1 MQKVSFCFL
10 FVIRLRDASG
20 MPSGFLRLH
29 NLFFFLVSQ
38 QMQPGKPLPGIRS
51 LMAVINSV
59 GVGRGSKS
67 VGEFTY
73 RYTRGRTIASRR
85 ITKNTSKTPA
95 QVGRRG
101 AFGSFVWMFSP
112 YKWFFSDGYEKTKH
126 GSSFNQFV
134 HVNRE
139 LLGKSPYN
147 SEVNKKL
154 IPNGTQLWNLF
165 RTIFNSSVSH
175 LKYAT
180 YGTLNFVNTSVD
192 NNNQYAYNTVSGT
205 LYTEDFKGI
214 TVTINSVFSDGRTFV
229 KEINLYNNG
238 ENPDFLKTYDF
249 LSSGTNTI
257 KISTNKEQGTV
268 EFLLNSSAVAAFL
281 LDLSALPPSSIAGGS
296 TIIIKQYGKIA
307 SLEKPQVYSLNAAT
321 SGESEEESSGT
332 VQEDNTEIK

>member
-1 MQKVSFCFL
+1 
-10 FVIRLRDASG
+10 
-20 MPSGFLRLH
+20 
-29 NLFFFLVSQ
+29 
-38 QMQPGKPLPGIRS
+38 MQPGKPLPDIRS

-147 SEVNKKL
+147 SEVSKKL
-154 IPNGTQLWNLF
+154 IPNGARLYSLLNAILDK
-165 RTIFNSSVSH
+165 SSPH

-180 YGTLNFVNTSVD
+180 FGSLGASVLSYTLDDSIYRVSSLRVEFFTDDFKDISLVLLGVNSNGNTYSKDIPLYSNSEVPSFSYSSQYSKGNDSTSVVSNLD
-192 NNNQYAYNTVSGT
+192 KRSVLFTFQTRSVAEIIASVNKDLTSTLTGYA
-205 LYTEDFKGI
+205 
-214 TVTINSVFSDGRTFV
+214 
-229 KEINLYNNG
+229 NLV
-238 ENPDFLKTYDF
+238 
-249 LSSGTNTI
+249 
-257 KISTNKEQGTV
+257 IS
-268 EFLLNSSAVAAFL
+268 
-281 LDLSALPPSSIAGGS
+281 
-296 TIIIKQYGKIA
+296 QYGKIA
-307 SLEKPQVYSLNAAT
+307 SIPFFFGFYAT
-321 SGESEEESSGT
+321 PKGA
-332 VQEDNTEIK
+332 

>member
-1 MQKVSFCFL
+1 
-10 FVIRLRDASG
+10 
-20 MPSGFLRLH
+20 
-29 NLFFFLVSQ
+29 
-38 QMQPGKPLPGIRS
+38 MQPGKPLPGIRS

-249 LSSGTNTI
+249 LSSGTNSI

-281 LDLSALPPSSIAGGS
+281 LDLSALPPSSIAGGA

-332 VQEDNTEIK
+332 VQEDNTDIK

>member
-1 MQKVSFCFL
+1 MPPGC
-10 FVIRLRDASG
+10 LRH
-20 MPSGFLRLH
+20 PRVCKIC
-29 NLFFFLVSQ
+29 FFFLFCNRWHPANLSGAV
-38 QMQPGKPLPGIRS
+38 GS

-85 ITKNTSKTPA
+85 ITRNTSKTPA

-154 IPNGTQLWNLF
+154 IPNGARLHSLLEAILNT
-165 RTIFNSSVSH
+165 SVPH

-180 YGTLNFVNTSVD
+180 YGSLNAAIISSSMSNNFYAVTNFKVHVFVDDFKSISLVLLGVDSMGNTYSKEIPLYSDSDIPSFSYNSQYTDVTDKTSVVSYP
-192 NNNQYAYNTVSGT
+192 NQGYIAFEFQYRSFAELLTS
-205 LYTEDFKGI
+205 
-214 TVTINSVFSDGRTFV
+214 
-229 KEINLYNNG
+229 
-238 ENPDFLKTYDF
+238 
-249 LSSGTNTI
+249 
-257 KISTNKEQGTV
+257 ISQELTSPLRGFANV
-268 EFLLNSSAVAAFL
+268 
-281 LDLSALPPSSIAGGS
+281 
-296 TIIIKQYGKIA
+296 IISQNGKIA
-307 SLEKPQVYSLNAAT
+307 SIPYFFVFSLIPKET
-321 SGESEEESSGT
+321 
-332 VQEDNTEIK
+332 

>member
-1 MQKVSFCFL
+1 
-10 FVIRLRDASG
+10 
-20 MPSGFLRLH
+20 
-29 NLFFFLVSQ
+29 
-38 QMQPGKPLPGIRS
+38 MQPGKPLPGIRS

-281 LDLSALPPSSIAGGS
+281 LDLLALPPSSIAGGS

>member
-1 MQKVSFCFL
+1 
-10 FVIRLRDASG
+10 
-20 MPSGFLRLH
+20 
-29 NLFFFLVSQ
+29 
-38 QMQPGKPLPGIRS
+38 MQPGKPLPGIRS

-59 GVGRGSKS
+59 GIGRGSKS

-112 YKWFFSDGYEKTKH
+112 YKWFFSDGYEKTKN

-165 RTIFNSSVSH
+165 RAIFNSSVSH

-214 TVTINSVFSDGRTFV
+214 TITINSVFSDGRTFV

-238 ENPDFLKTYDF
+238 ENPNFLKTYDF

-268 EFLLNSSAVAAFL
+268 EFLLNPSAVAAFL

-321 SGESEEESSGT
+321 GKESEEESSGT

>member
-1 MQKVSFCFL
+1 
-10 FVIRLRDASG
+10 
-20 MPSGFLRLH
+20 
-29 NLFFFLVSQ
+29 
-38 QMQPGKPLPGIRS
+38 MQPGKPLPGIRS

-154 IPNGTQLWNLF
+154 IPNGKQLYTL
-165 RTIFNSSVSH
+165 ISAIIGSSVPH

-180 YGTLNFVNTSVD
+180 YGTLNFVNTSAD
-192 NNNQYAYNTVSGT
+192 NANQYAYNTVSGT

-214 TVTINSVFSDGRTFV
+214 TITINSVFSDGRTFV
-229 KEINLYNNG
+229 KEINLYENG

-249 LSSGTNTI
+249 LSVGVNTI
-257 KISTNKEQGTV
+257 KITTNEEQGTV
-268 EFLLNSSAVAAFL
+268 EFLLNSSAVGAFL
-281 LDLSALPPSSIAGGS
+281 LDLSALPPNNISGRSI
-296 TIIIKQYGKIA
+296 IVIKQYGKIA
-307 SLEKPQVYSLNAAT
+307 SLKKMQVYSLFAAT

>member
-1 MQKVSFCFL
+1 
-10 FVIRLRDASG
+10 
-20 MPSGFLRLH
+20 
-29 NLFFFLVSQ
+29 
-38 QMQPGKPLPGIRS
+38 MQPGKPLPGIRS

-154 IPNGTQLWNLF
+154 IPNGTRLWNLF

-175 LKYAT
+175 LKYTT

>member
-1 MQKVSFCFL
+1 
-10 FVIRLRDASG
+10 
-20 MPSGFLRLH
+20 
-29 NLFFFLVSQ
+29 
-38 QMQPGKPLPGIRS
+38 MQPGKPLPGIRS

-238 ENPDFLKTYDF
+238 ENPDFLKR
-249 LSSGTNTI
+249 TI
-257 KISTNKEQGTV
+257 SFRQELTPLK
-268 EFLLNSSAVAAFL
+268 
-281 LDLSALPPSSIAGGS
+281 
-296 TIIIKQYGKIA
+296 Y
-307 SLEKPQVYSLNAAT
+307 PQTKNR
-321 SGESEEESSGT
+321 GR
-332 VQEDNTEIK
+332 

>member
-1 MQKVSFCFL
+1 
-10 FVIRLRDASG
+10 
-20 MPSGFLRLH
+20 
-29 NLFFFLVSQ
+29 
-38 QMQPGKPLPGIRS
+38 MQPGKPLPGIRS

-112 YKWFFSDGYEKTKH
+112 YKWFFSDGYEKTKN

-154 IPNGTQLWNLF
+154 IPNGTQLWKLIN
-165 RTIFNSSVSH
+165 TISSLDLLH

-180 YGTLNFVNTSVD
+180 YGTLNAV
-192 NNNQYAYNTVSGT
+192 VSASNALQHYSFLSEKVT
-205 LYTEDFKGI
+205 IYTEDFKGFSVVFN
-214 TVTINSVFSDGRTFV
+214 TVTNKGETFSKELPLYEGSEVPNFSVTYAW
-229 KEINLYNNG
+229 YNN
-238 ENPDFLKTYDF
+238 T
-249 LSSGTNTI
+249 SI
-257 KISTNKEQGTV
+257 KIT
-268 EFLLNSSAVAAFL
+268 
-281 LDLSALPPSSIAGGS
+281 SSIEEGIVSMEFGQES
-296 TIIIKQYGKIA
+296 VPIFSMGLTQRPTGNQIETYTSIVIKQYGKIVPIQKFHYS
-307 SLEKPQVYSLNAAT
+307 SLSEAT
-321 SGESEEESSGT
+321 VSAGEEEKSSEA

>member
-29 NLFFFLVSQ
+29 NLFFFLVSER
-38 QMQPGKPLPGIRS
+38 MQPGKPLPGIRS

-73 RYTRGRTIASRR
+73 RYTRGRTIVSRR

-154 IPNGTQLWNLF
+154 IPNGAQLWNLF

-229 KEINLYNNG
+229 KEINLYDNG

-257 KISTNKEQGTV
+257 KISTNKERGTV

-307 SLEKPQVYSLNAAT
+307 SLERPQVYSLNAAT
-321 SGESEEESSGT
+321 GGGSEEEGSGT

>member
-1 MQKVSFCFL
+1 
-10 FVIRLRDASG
+10 
-20 MPSGFLRLH
+20 
-29 NLFFFLVSQ
+29 
-38 QMQPGKPLPGIRS
+38 MQPGKPLPGIRS

-154 IPNGTQLWNLF
+154 IPNGARLYSLLNAILDK
-165 RTIFNSSVSH
+165 SSPH

-180 YGTLNFVNTSVD
+180 YGSLGASVLSYSLD
-192 NNNQYAYNTVSGT
+192 DSFYRASSLRVEIFTD
-205 LYTEDFKGI
+205 DFKDISLVLLG
-214 TVTINSVFSDGRTFV
+214 VNSMVIHILKIFHYTRT
-229 KEINLYNNG
+229 
-238 ENPDFLKTYDF
+238 LK
-249 LSSGTNTI
+249 
-257 KISTNKEQGTV
+257 
-268 EFLLNSSAVAAFL
+268 FLLFLILRNIQKATILLPLFLTWISVRFFL
-281 LDLSALPPSSIAGGS
+281 LFKHDPSLKLLPLL
-296 TIIIKQYGKIA
+296 TKI
-307 SLEKPQVYSLNAAT
+307 
-321 SGESEEESSGT
+321 
-332 VQEDNTEIK
+332 

>member
-1 MQKVSFCFL
+1 
-10 FVIRLRDASG
+10 
-20 MPSGFLRLH
+20 
-29 NLFFFLVSQ
+29 
-38 QMQPGKPLPGIRS
+38 MQPGKPLPGIRS

-307 SLEKPQVYSLNAAT
+307 SLEKPQVYSLNAAA

>member
-1 MQKVSFCFL
+1 
-10 FVIRLRDASG
+10 
-20 MPSGFLRLH
+20 
-29 NLFFFLVSQ
+29 
-38 QMQPGKPLPGIRS
+38 MQPGKPLPGIRS

-85 ITKNTSKTPA
+85 ITKNISKTPA

-238 ENPDFLKTYDF
+238 ENPDFLKTYNF

-281 LDLSALPPSSIAGGS
+281 LDLSALPPSSITGGS

-321 SGESEEESSGT
+321 SGGSEEESSGT

>member
-1 MQKVSFCFL
+1 
-10 FVIRLRDASG
+10 
-20 MPSGFLRLH
+20 
-29 NLFFFLVSQ
+29 
-38 QMQPGKPLPGIRS
+38 MQPGKPLPGIRS

-139 LLGKSPYN
+139 LLGKSLYN

>member
-1 MQKVSFCFL
+1 
-10 FVIRLRDASG
+10 
-20 MPSGFLRLH
+20 
-29 NLFFFLVSQ
+29 
-38 QMQPGKPLPGIRS
+38 MQPGKPLPGIRS

-321 SGESEEESSGT
+321 SGESKEESSGT